1 MGTFLAVGGNRGIIV
16 SGRKMKLQ
24 IRLELGGAERTF
36 PMSIIIDDVVE
47 TIAGGVLDAV
57 QDVLEDALP

>member
-1 MGTFLAVGGNRGIIV
+1 
-16 SGRKMKLQ
+16 
-24 IRLELGGAERTF
+24 
-36 PMSIIIDDVVE
+36 MSIIIDDVVE